1 MSRKVPNIRIAKSIG
16 NVYRNDFRELTLKV
30 LTDTFLF
37 EFKPDELELLG
48 DVFFQLTL
56 KNKRFLIDTLQ
67 VDTVVDYIDV
77 YLYSV
82 KQPQN
87 RYRVSVV
94 GNDIIITFVENI
106 TRIPKDVIADDFRI
120 KGKIGEIE

>member
-1 MSRKVPNIRIAKSIG
+1 MSKKVPNIKIAKSLG
-16 NVYRNDFRELTLKV
+16 NVYRKDFRELILKV

-37 EFKPDELELLG
+37 EFRADELELLG

-82 KQPQN
+82 KQPQT
-87 RYRVSVV
+87 RYRVSVI

-106 TRIPKDVIADDFRI
+106 TRVPKDVKVEDFRI
-120 KGKIGEIE
+120 IGKIAEVE

>member
-1 MSRKVPNIRIAKSIG
+1 MSRKVPNIKIAKSLG
-16 NVYRNDFRELTLKV
+16 NLYRNDFRELILKV

-37 EFKPDELELLG
+37 EFRADELELLN
-48 DVFFQLTL
+48 DTFFQLIL
-56 KNKRFLIDTLQ
+56 KNKKFLIDTLQ
-67 VDTVVDYIDV
+67 VDTVIDYIDV

-106 TRIPKDVIADDFRI
+106 TRVPKDVKVGDFRI
-120 KGKIGEIE
+120 IGKIAEVE

>member
-1 MSRKVPNIRIAKSIG
+1 MSRGVPDIKITTSLGKR
-16 NVYRNDFRELTLKV
+16 YRKDFRELTLKV

-37 EFKPDELELLG
+37 ENRPDELELLN
-48 DVFFQLTL
+48 DVFFQLKL
-56 KNKRFLIDTLQ
+56 KNKKFLIDTLQ
-67 VDTVVDYIDV
+67 VDKVVDYIDV

-87 RYRVSVV
+87 RYVVSVV

-106 TRIPKDVIADDFRI
+106 TRVPKDVVASDFRI
-120 KGKIGEIE
+120 KGKIVEVE

>member
-16 NVYRNDFRELTLKV
+16 NVYRKDFRELVLKV

-87 RYRVSVV
+87 RYRVNVV
-94 GNDIIITFVENI
+94 GNDIIITFVESI

-120 KGKIGEIE
+120 IGKIAEVE